1 MKIRTLSQLEQYID
15 SDLAKRKRSLTTLKF
30 LFDGSQ
36 SKQHENKV
44 ISLAGLCLIYGHWE
58 GFVKYS
64 GMCYTNYVSSQG
76 LDYKSLSNGMVAV
89 CFRTKLSGVR
99 SSNKISLNREIVE
112 ILREHGNEKP
122 TIPWKAAIETYDNLN
137 SEVLTEILIIIGC
150 DPTEYATRFA
160 FIDEKL
166 IKFRNSIAHTG
177 YDYEYESNDF
187 LVIYSGVLSLLERFR
202 NDVQDA
208 ANRKAYAI

>member
-1 MKIRTLSQLEQYID
+1 MKIRTLSQLEQYVD

-30 LFDGSQ
+30 LFEGT
-36 SKQHENKV
+36 KRKPHEHKV

-64 GMCYTNYVSSQG
+64 GMCYTNYVNSQG
-76 LDYKSLSNGMVAV
+76 LDYKKLSNSIVAV
-89 CFRTKLSGVR
+89 CIRTKMKGVR

-112 ILREHGNEKP
+112 ILRDHGNEKP

-137 SEVLTEILIIIGC
+137 SEVLTEILAIIGC
-150 DPTEYATRFA
+150 EPTEYATRFT

-166 IKFRNSIAHTG
+166 IKYRNSISHTG
-177 YDYEYESNDF
+177 YGHEYEPTDF
-187 LVIYSGVLSLLERFR
+187 PIIYSGVLNLLEMFR

-208 ANRKAYAI
+208 ASKKAYSV